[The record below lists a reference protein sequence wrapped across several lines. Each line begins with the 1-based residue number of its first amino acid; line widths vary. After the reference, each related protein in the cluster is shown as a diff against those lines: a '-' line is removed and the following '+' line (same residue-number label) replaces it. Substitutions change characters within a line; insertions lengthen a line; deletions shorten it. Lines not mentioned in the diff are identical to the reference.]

1 MSLRV
6 EMIANK
12 TKFGRRYSIIKV
24 IMEREKKTNLAI
36 EELGIV
42 LNQEDDNDK
51 YELTDL
57 LC

>member
-6 EMIANK
+6 EIRAK
-12 TKFGRRYSIIKV
+12 RVKLGRRYSIIKV

>member
-1 MSLRV
+1 
-6 EMIANK
+6 
-12 TKFGRRYSIIKV
+12 
-24 IMEREKKTNLAI
+24 MEREKKTNLAI